1 MAFVITDGKQTK
13 TGSYTPLGLAAK
25 PLRNMGVQMVAI
37 GVGKRNVV
45 DARELLEIAGQD
57 NYVYVIESFEELQ
70 NPGQAKIFRQRVCQG
85 EHQVLH
91 ALSQNNFSM
100 FTSPEWD
107 VRSSQAFPL
116 PSFDVSLTEGRYLR
130 QLTPGWT
137 EALGVTRVKF
147 YYLVEKKEVII
158 HNHVKPNIIKK
169 DL

>member
-37 GVGKRNVV
+37 GVGKRNAV

-100 FTSPEWD
+100 FTAPEWD
-107 VRSSQAFPL
+107 VRPSQAFPL
-116 PSFDVSLTEGRYLR
+116 SLW
-130 QLTPGWT
+130 QF
-137 EALGVTRVKF
+137 VTF
-147 YYLVEKKEVII
+147 
-158 HNHVKPNIIKK
+158 P
-169 DL
+169 

>member
-100 FTSPEWD
+100 FTAPEWD
-107 VRSSQAFPL
+107 VRPSQAFPL
-116 PSFDVSLTEGRYLR
+116 SLWQFATFPWQKAGIYANWPRDGQRHWES
-130 QLTPGWT
+130 
-137 EALGVTRVKF
+137 LG
-147 YYLVEKKEVII
+147 
-158 HNHVKPNIIKK
+158 
-169 DL
+169 

>member
-25 PLRNMGVQMVAI
+25 PLRNMGVQMVSI

-100 FTSPEWD
+100 FTAPEWD
-107 VRSSQAFPL
+107 VRPSQAFPL
-116 PSFDVSLTEGRYLR
+116 SLWQFVTFPWQKAGIYANWPRDGQKHWES
-130 QLTPGWT
+130 
-137 EALGVTRVKF
+137 LG
-147 YYLVEKKEVII
+147 
-158 HNHVKPNIIKK
+158 
-169 DL
+169 